1 MAHYLADSDSNGNI
15 IGFYADEVHELEQIP
30 VTAIPITEEQWQ
42 ACLEEQGKWIIKDRK
57 LVLDLVNYPPPY
69 VEPEPIPKTDVEL
82 RLEATEAA
90 LLAIMDLM

>member
-1 MAHYLADSDSNGNI
+1 MAHFFADSDSDGNI
-15 IGFYADEVHELEQIP
+15 VGFYTDDVHELEQIP

-42 ACLEEQGKWIIKDRK
+42 ACLAEPGKWIVEDRK

-69 VEPEPIPKTDVEL
+69 VEPQPIPKTAVEL

-90 LLAIMDLM
+90 LLTIMDLM